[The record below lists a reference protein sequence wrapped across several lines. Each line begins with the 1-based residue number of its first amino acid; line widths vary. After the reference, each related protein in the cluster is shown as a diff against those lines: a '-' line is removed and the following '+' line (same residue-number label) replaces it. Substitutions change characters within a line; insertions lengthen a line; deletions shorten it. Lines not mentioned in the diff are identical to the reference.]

1 LSGRLFEG
9 LNAHDR
15 LTLATASLVAL
26 TVGGFAIL
34 YGASAFRAALF
45 PLLFLGFTIPIPTI
59 VLQQVT
65 VFLKAQSAEAVAG
78 LFTMTGTPY
87 HRELFVFSLPT
98 AVIQIADECSGI
110 RSSIALLLTSLLA
123 GHLFLQRSASRIL
136 LVIAILPI
144 AIIKN
149 AARIV
154 SLALLAMHVDPGF
167 LTGQLHHEGGIVF
180 FLLGLALL
188 APLFILLQWSEM
200 RRVLRVFPA

>member
-1 LSGRLFEG
+1 
-9 LNAHDR
+9 
-15 LTLATASLVAL
+15 
-26 TVGGFAIL
+26 
-34 YGASAFRAALF
+34 
-45 PLLFLGFTIPIPTI
+45 

-98 AVIQIADECSGI
+98 AVIQIADECSRI